1 MAGQNRK
8 PHRETP
14 TGSQRRR
21 TPASSRRGHPRDTRS
36 SRPRDGVRGHDGG
49 HRNGRTLTVLLACA
63 LVAVVAVVAI
73 GRACSKPTAAPQ
85 GEKTTATARRS
96 SGSGRVSLC
105 AVGDNLANL
114 NTLQYADSWAGTEG
128 DGTYDFSPLYAHV
141 RKKIRSYDIAFVN
154 QETTLGGT
162 AKFGYLG
169 YPSYNTPDSMA
180 RAVAGA
186 GFDVVN
192 TNSNHTYDT
201 WVDSIKHAQSV
212 WAGYPKI
219 TTIGSYASEADRRN
233 VRTVTKNGITVA
245 FLSYSYGQN
254 GYQQSDLP
262 NDYYAVPWDVDAMRR
277 DMARAKKKADFVVV
291 YLHMGTEYTNAPND
305 QQTTAAQACA
315 DAGAGIVLCSHAHV
329 IQPLAWVKRSDGS
342 GRTLVAYGLGD
353 FVSGYHV
360 PGCVLS
366 GMLSCD
372 IVRKPKGGLAVRNV
386 VWHTLIEHAE
396 GDVDTVYLASDYSDK
411 LAEKNE
417 LLERQADP
425 GTWIRSKTREVIG
438 NGFKID
444 Q

>member
-1 MAGQNRK
+1 VA
-8 PHRETP
+8 
-14 TGSQRRR
+14 
-21 TPASSRRGHPRDTRS
+21 
-36 SRPRDGVRGHDGG
+36 
-49 HRNGRTLTVLLACA
+49 LLACA
-63 LVAVVAVVAI
+63 VVVIVAVVMI
-73 GRACSKPTAAPQ
+73 GRACARLTAAPQ
-85 GEKTTATARRS
+85 GEKDTTAAAAQKA

-114 NTLQYADSWAGTEG
+114 NTLAYADSWAGATG
-128 DGTYDFSPLYAHV
+128 DGTYDFSPLYSHMK
-141 RKKIRSYDIAFVN
+141 KKISSYDIAFVN

-162 AKFGYLG
+162 KKFGYLG

-180 RAVAGA
+180 KAVVGA

-212 WAGYPKI
+212 WAGYQKV
-219 TTIGSYASEADRRN
+219 TTIGSYASEADRKN
-233 VRTVTKNGITVA
+233 VRTVTRNGVTIA

-262 NDYYAVPWDVDAMRR
+262 NDDYAVPWDADAMRQ

-291 YLHMGTEYTNAPND
+291 YLHMGTEYTNTPND
-305 QQTTAAQACA
+305 QQITAAQACA

-342 GRTLVAYGLGD
+342 GKTLVAYGLGD

-360 PGCVLS
+360 PSCVLS

-372 IVRKPKGGLAVRNV
+372 IVRKPKGGFAVRNV

-396 GDVDTVYLASDYSDK
+396 GNTDTVYLASDYPDK

-417 LLERQADP
+417 LLQRQTDP
-425 GTWIRSKTREVIG
+425 GTWIRSKTSEVIG
-438 NGFKID
+438 DGFKID